1 MFGPMV
7 LQSLERQSEAAL
19 ARYRAL
25 ADDTRRRILMH
36 LVGREVCVC
45 ELADRLSV
53 SQPLLSF
60 HLRTLREAG
69 LVQVERRGRWNF
81 YMLDPSGLEA
91 AANFLS
97 DLVAEHAAARRPLT
111 RCC

>member
-1 MFGPMV
+1 MT
-7 LQSLERQSEAAL
+7 LRSHTRHSEAVL

-25 ADDTRRRILMH
+25 ADETRMRIVMC

-45 ELADRLSV
+45 ELADHLDV
-53 SQPLLSF
+53 PQPLLSF

-81 YMLDPSGLEA
+81 YTLDPSGLEA
-91 AANFLS
+91 AEDFLS
-97 DLVAEHAAARRPLT
+97 NLVAEHAAAARPLT
-111 RCC
+111 PCC